1 MTTLTIRL
9 PEDKHER
16 LKALAHSRRMSVNKL
31 IDELATVA
39 LANHDALLR
48 FRALA
53 AEGGPQRALELLE
66 RLDAPVAESGEGE
79 DQRRGL

>member
-1 MTTLTIRL
+1 MTTLTVRM

-16 LKALAHSRRMSVNKL
+16 LKELARSRRMSVNKL

-53 AEGGPQRALELLE
+53 DTGDPRRALDILE
-66 RLDAPVAESGEGE
+66 RLDALPAEADLTGSG
-79 DQRRGL
+79 